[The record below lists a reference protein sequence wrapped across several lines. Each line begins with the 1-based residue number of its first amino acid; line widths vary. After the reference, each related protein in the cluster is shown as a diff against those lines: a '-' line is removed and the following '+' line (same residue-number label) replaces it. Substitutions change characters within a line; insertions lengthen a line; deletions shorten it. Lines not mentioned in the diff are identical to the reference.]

1 MHTHESDDVLFG
13 MLKQLS
19 IDFQKP
25 REVNFYFV
33 FKNQSD
39 ADNAAHMLQQR
50 NWSIDRFTIDPPW
63 WKRLFAKPTWWISV
77 TREMQLD
84 ESKVKQITTEF
95 QKIAETHHGE
105 YDGWEAN
112 VADDQIDQAELSR
125 IQQGA

>member
-13 MLKQLS
+13 MLKQLQ
-19 IDFQKP
+19 IDFQRP

-33 FKNQSD
+33 FKNQSN
-39 ADNAAHMLQQR
+39 ADGASRLLQQK
-50 NWSIDRFTIDPPW
+50 NWTIDRFTIDPPW

-84 ESKVKQITTEF
+84 EKGVKAITTEF
-95 QKIAETHHGE
+95 QKIAESFDGE

-112 VADDQIDQAELSR
+112 VVDDQIDQDKLTR
-125 IQQGA
+125 LQGS